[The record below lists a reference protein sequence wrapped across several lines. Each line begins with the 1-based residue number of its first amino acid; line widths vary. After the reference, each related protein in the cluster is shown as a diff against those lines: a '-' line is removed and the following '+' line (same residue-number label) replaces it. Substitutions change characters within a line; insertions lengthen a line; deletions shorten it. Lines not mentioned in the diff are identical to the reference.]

1 MVFQSWN
8 GGLMKNPMKTRDR
21 ILYTSLQLF
30 NERGERA
37 VTTNHIAAEL
47 GISPG
52 NLYYHFRNKTEIIS
66 ELLEQY
72 QHDILELLVVPT
84 DRPLTTADKLGYF
97 HALSSQFWRFRFLHR
112 DIHHLIEAS
121 DDLRKRYPIFSR
133 QVMQHGRAIYEGFVA
148 AGLMHA
154 TRPEIEALIINVWI
168 VLTNWSN
175 FLFMSGHLSRADH
188 MDERWLKQGLRQ
200 MVFLEGPYLTP
211 EGRAVYDQLLDT
223 YGQANWFDD

>member
-1 MVFQSWN
+1 
-8 GGLMKNPMKTRDR
+8 MKNPMKTRDR
-21 ILYTSLQLF
+21 ILYVSLELF

-37 VTTNHIAAEL
+37 VTTNHIAAAL

-52 NLYYHFRNKTEIIS
+52 NLYYHFRNKAEIIS
-66 ELLEQY
+66 ELLVQY

-121 DDLRKRYPIFSR
+121 DDLRKRYPIFSH
-133 QVMQHGRAIYEGFVA
+133 QVMQQGRAIYEGFVA
-148 AGLMHA
+148 TGLMHA
-154 TRPEIEALIINVWI
+154 TRSEIEALIINVWI

-175 FLFMSGHLSRADH
+175 FLFMSGKLSRTDD

-200 MVFLEGPYLTP
+200 MVFLEGPYLTE
-211 EGRAVYDQLLDT
+211 EGRQVYNQLLET
-223 YGQANWFDD
+223 YGKESWFDD